1 MTKSLG
7 RTYSLLD
14 FSGREMHYWP
24 GNLPRRRAAPC
35 RVGVASPGTLYV
47 RCYRALHPP
56 VLVFQEDATCR
67 PRRLLLFSP
76 FAIPR
81 PTVPFP
87 PPPPPPPRQ
96 SSRCAYI
103 ASFWKGRPGRL
114 RRTCVKS
121 PRARCSCRR
130 LFSLSESTS
139 TRNFKS
145 EICS

>member
-14 FSGREMHYWP
+14 FSGRKMHYWP
-24 GNLPRRRAAPC
+24 GNLPRRRAVPRRRRRRRRRGITRHIVRAVLS
-35 RVGVASPGTLYV
+35 RVTPACSRVSRGRNVP
-47 RCYRALHPP
+47 
-56 VLVFQEDATCR
+56 

-81 PTVPFP
+81 PTVP
-87 PPPPPPPRQ
+87 RQ

-103 ASFWKGRPGRL
+103 VSFWKGRPGRL

-121 PRARCSCRR
+121 PRACCSCRR
-130 LFSLSESTS
+130 LLSLSESTS
-139 TRNFKS
+139 TKNFKS
-145 EICS
+145 KICS

>member
-24 GNLPRRRAAPC
+24 GNLPRRRAAPRRAASAWHHPAHC
-35 RVGVASPGTLYV
+35 TCGVIARYT
-47 RCYRALHPP
+47 R
-56 VLVFQEDATCR
+56 
-67 PRRLLLFSP
+67 LFSCFKRTQRAAP
-76 FAIPR
+76 VVSSYFLPSPSPAR
-81 PTVPFP
+81 QFP
-87 PPPPPPPRQ
+87 PSPRQ

-103 ASFWKGRPGRL
+103 APFWKGRPGRL

-121 PRARCSCRR
+121 PRARCSCGR
-130 LFSLSESTS
+130 LLSLSESTS

>member
-35 RVGVASPGTLYV
+35 RVGVASPRHIV
-47 RCYRALHPP
+47 RAVLSRVTPACSRVSRGRNVPPPSSPLIFSLRHPP
-56 VLVFQEDATCR
+56 PD
-67 PRRLLLFSP
+67 SS
-76 FAIPR
+76 
-81 PTVPFP
+81 P
-87 PPPPPPPRQ
+87 PPPPPPAPRQ

-121 PRARCSCRR
+121 PRRPL
-130 LFSLSESTS
+130 LFLQTAVVAVRE
-139 TRNFKS
+139 REHEKF
-145 EICS
+145 

>member
-35 RVGVASPGTLYV
+35 RVGVASPGGTLYV
-47 RCYRALHPP
+47 RCYRALHPL

-81 PTVPFP
+81 PTDPLLP
-87 PPPPPPPRQ
+87 PAPRPPAVEPLRLHCIVLEGTPGETSPHVRKVT
-96 SSRCAYI
+96 A
-103 ASFWKGRPGRL
+103 RPL
-114 RRTCVKS
+114 
-121 PRARCSCRR
+121 
-130 LFSLSESTS
+130 LFLQTAVVAVRE
-139 TRNFKS
+139 REHEKF
-145 EICS
+145 

>member
-81 PTVPFP
+81 STVPFP
-87 PPPPPPPRQ
+87 PSPLPPAVEPLRLHCIVLEGTPGETSPHVRKVT
-96 SSRCAYI
+96 A
-103 ASFWKGRPGRL
+103 RP
-114 RRTCVKS
+114 
-121 PRARCSCRR
+121 
-130 LFSLSESTS
+130 LFLQTAVVAVREHEHEK
-139 TRNFKS
+139 F
-145 EICS
+145 